1 MDKIK
6 KIFKSIGI
14 IFLLLLFS
22 SIFFAFFNINP
33 DSISDKKYVLYFT
46 CSNFIL
52 LGIFVWIYRKT
63 LINDAKSFFG
73 NFNKN
78 IDISLKYWVIGFAI
92 MYVSNLFIT
101 FVLNKTIAGNEEA
114 VRNYIDI
121 LPLFMIFDT
130 VIYAPVAE
138 ELAFRKSIKDAISN
152 KWLYVIISGA
162 LFGMLHIINY
172 IEVISD
178 LIYLIPYGAL
188 GISFALLYY
197 KTDNIFSTITMH
209 AMHNFM
215 AIVIYL
221 MGAIIWKR

>member
-1 MDKIK
+1 MDRIK

-152 KWLYVIISGA
+152 KWV
-162 LFGMLHIINY
+162 
-172 IEVISD
+172 
-178 LIYLIPYGAL
+178 YGSSPHAITIL
-188 GISFALLYY
+188 SALLA
-197 KTDNIFSTITMH
+197 NS
-209 AMHNFM
+209 
-215 AIVIYL
+215 
-221 MGAIIWKR
+221 